1 MLYIQMQ
8 MIYLDGFFYNSFL
21 KNLLGFF
28 YKNIKT
34 NKTILTKVCGEI
46 IMPYSRE
53 EKQRVDKEILELIN
67 KSDLKVVYVKL

>member
-1 MLYIQMQ
+1 
-8 MIYLDGFFYNSFL
+8 
-21 KNLLGFF
+21 
-28 YKNIKT
+28 
-34 NKTILTKVCGEI
+34 VCGEI